1 MEYRAIG
8 LLELNSVARGIEC
21 GDAMVKASD
30 VELIMARSTCPG
42 RYLVM
47 IAGDV
52 GSVQNSVEVGKD
64 VAGEFLIDRF
74 IIPNVHSSVFPALS
88 CSTSVHEINALGVIE
103 TYSVASCIIAA
114 DGAAKAA
121 DISLIEVRC
130 ATGLGG
136 KSYVSFTGDVGS
148 VRAAVDAAVGLIQE
162 EGMVQCYAVIPS
174 LAREMHSTLA

>member
-8 LLELNSVARGIEC
+8 LIELNSVARGIEC

-52 GSVQNSVEVGKD
+52 GSVQNSISVGTEI
-64 VAGEFLIDRF
+64 AAEFLVDRF
-74 IIPNVHSSVFPALS
+74 VIPNVHPMVFPALS
-88 CSTSVHEINALGVIE
+88 CSTAVPQINALGVIE
-103 TYSVASCIIAA
+103 TYSVASSIIAA

-130 ATGLGG
+130 ATGLAG
-136 KSYVSFTGDVGS
+136 KSFVTFTGDVGS
-148 VRAAVDAAVGLIQE
+148 VRSAVDAAIDLIKK

-174 LAREMHSTLA
+174 LARELHSSLA

>member
-21 GDAMVKASD
+21 GDAMVKASE

-42 RYLVM
+42 KYLVM

-52 GSVQNSVEVGKD
+52 GSVQNSVEVGRE
-64 VAGEFLIDRF
+64 VAGEFLVDRF
-74 IIPNVHSSVFPALS
+74 VIPNVHPSVFPALA
-88 CSTSVHEINALGVIE
+88 CSTSVPQINALGVIE
-103 TYSVASCIIAA
+103 TYSVASSIIAA
-114 DGAAKAA
+114 DGAVKAA

-130 ATGLGG
+130 ATGLAG

-148 VRAAVDAAVGLIQE
+148 VRSAVDAALALIQE
-162 EGMVQCYAVIPS
+162 EGMIQCYAVIPS
-174 LAREMHSTLA
+174 LARELHSSLA